1 MAWDAAVA
9 GVSRRVTTLNFELG
23 AWNFI
28 IRAVQFQKVTI
39 IGVGLLGGSLGLAI
53 KQRGLA
59 SKVDGYVRRTASI
72 AECEQFGVVDHA
84 TRDLPRA
91 VENADLVILC
101 TPLSRM
107 REISEEMLPAL
118 KSGAI
123 VTDVGSV
130 KTSVVQQLEPLF
142 AGAKIH
148 FIGSHPMAGGE
159 KMGVSASKADL
170 FENAACVITPTAR
183 SNAQALSAVEN
194 FWKAIGSR
202 IVKLSPE
209 THDELVSRS
218 SHLPHV
224 VAAELANY
232 VLSPTHAK
240 EQALLCANGFRDTT
254 RVASGSPEM
263 WRDIAAANQKHLSR
277 VLGVFIEGL
286 EEFRHALDS
295 GDVKAIEEFFE
306 QAKQRRDAWRSSQF

>member
-1 MAWDAAVA
+1 
-9 GVSRRVTTLNFELG
+9 LNFEVGLS
-23 AWNFI
+23 NFI
-28 IRAVQFQKVTI
+28 ICPVQFQKIAI

-53 KQRGLA
+53 KQRKLA

-72 AECEQFGVVDHA
+72 SECEKFGVVDRA
-84 TRDLPRA
+84 TQEIKCA
-91 VENADLVILC
+91 VENADLIILC

-107 REISEEMLPAL
+107 LELSEQMLPAL
-118 KSGAI
+118 KPGAI

-130 KTSVVQQLEPLF
+130 KVSVVQELQALF
-142 AGAKIH
+142 ATAKVR

-159 KMGVSASKADL
+159 KVGVQFSKADL
-170 FENAACVITPTAR
+170 FQDAVCVVTPTAN
-183 SNAQALSAVEN
+183 SDSQAFEVVEN

-202 IVKLSPE
+202 VVKLRPE

-224 VAAELANY
+224 IAAELANY

-254 RVASGSPEM
+254 RIASGSPEM
-263 WRDIAAANQKHLSR
+263 WRDISLANQKNLSR

-295 GDVKAIEEFFE
+295 GDTKVIEEFFE
-306 QAKQRRDAWRSSQF
+306 KAKQRRDAWRASAGPPSEK